1 MICLEVYGNTHL
13 NQTCVSV
20 CERKGL
26 MSAVLPSVVY
36 QLGVGGIG
44 GFIVG
49 YTIKK
54 ISKLI
59 IMLMGLFI
67 IFLLYLGTSGIISIN
82 YKELWDGLASLLGY
96 ASQAA
101 TWIIGLISLLP
112 FMGSFL
118 AGFLLGFKL
127 G

>member
-1 MICLEVYGNTHL
+1 
-13 NQTCVSV
+13 
-20 CERKGL
+20 

-49 YTIKK
+49 YAVKK

-59 IMLMGLFI
+59 VILIGLFI
-67 IFLLYLGTSGIISIN
+67 IALLYLGTSGIISIN
-82 YKELWDGLASLLGY
+82 YEKLWGALDDLLGFT
-96 ASQAA
+96 SQAA
-101 TWIIGLISLLP
+101 TWLIGFISLLP
-112 FMGSFL
+112 FMGSFI
-118 AGFLLGFKL
+118 AGFVLGFKL

>member
-1 MICLEVYGNTHL
+1 
-13 NQTCVSV
+13 
-20 CERKGL
+20 
-26 MSAVLPSVVY
+26 MSALLQSVVY

-49 YTIKK
+49 YAIKK

-59 IMLMGLFI
+59 VVLMGLVI
-67 IFLLYLGTSGIISIN
+67 ILLLYLGTSGVISIN
-82 YKELWDGLASLLGY
+82 YEELWNALAHSLGF

-101 TWIIGLISLLP
+101 AWLVGLISLLP

-118 AGFLLGFKL
+118 TGFLLGFKL

>member
-1 MICLEVYGNTHL
+1 
-13 NQTCVSV
+13 
-20 CERKGL
+20 
-26 MSAVLPSVVY
+26 MSALLPSVVY

-49 YTIKK
+49 YAIKK

-59 IMLMGLFI
+59 VVLMGLVI
-67 IFLLYLGTSGIISIN
+67 ILLLYLGTRGVISIN
-82 YKELWDGLASLLGY
+82 YEELWNALAHSLGFV
-96 ASQAA
+96 SQAA
-101 TWIIGLISLLP
+101 TWLVGLISLLP

>member
-1 MICLEVYGNTHL
+1 
-13 NQTCVSV
+13 
-20 CERKGL
+20 

-49 YTIKK
+49 YAIKK

-59 IMLMGLFI
+59 IVLMGLFI

-82 YKELWDGLASLLGY
+82 YEELWNALSSLLGRV
-96 ASQAA
+96 SQAA
-101 TWIIGLISLLP
+101 GWLVGLISLLP

>member
-1 MICLEVYGNTHL
+1 
-13 NQTCVSV
+13 
-20 CERKGL
+20 

-49 YTIKK
+49 YAMKK

-59 IMLMGLFI
+59 VVLIGLFI
-67 IFLLYLGTSGIISIN
+67 TFLLYLGTRGIISIN
-82 YKELWDGLASLLGY
+82 YAELWKALEGLLSFAG
-96 ASQAA
+96 QAA
-101 TWIIGLISLLP
+101 TWLIGFISLLP
-112 FMGSFL
+112 FMGSFI
-118 AGFLLGFKL
+118 AGFVLGFKL

>member
-1 MICLEVYGNTHL
+1 
-13 NQTCVSV
+13 
-20 CERKGL
+20 
-26 MSAVLPSVVY
+26 MSEILSPLVF

-49 YTIKK
+49 YAIKK

-59 IMLMGLFI
+59 VILLGLSI
-67 IFLLYLGTSGIISIN
+67 IALLYLGTRGIIGIN
-82 YKELWDGLASLLGY
+82 YDALWNALAGLVGSA
-96 ASQAA
+96 AQAFS
-101 TWIIGLISLLP
+101 WLIGLISLIP

-118 AGFLLGFKL
+118 VGFLLGFKR

>member
-1 MICLEVYGNTHL
+1 V
-13 NQTCVSV
+13 
-20 CERKGL
+20 
-26 MSAVLPSVVY
+26 SAVLPSVVY

-59 IMLMGLFI
+59 VVLVGLFI
-67 IFLLYLGTSGIISIN
+67 IFLLYLGTSGIVSIN

-101 TWIIGLISLLP
+101 TWLVGLISLLP
-112 FMGSFL
+112 FMGSL
-118 AGFLLGFKL
+118 LGGFLLGFKL

>member
-1 MICLEVYGNTHL
+1 
-13 NQTCVSV
+13 
-20 CERKGL
+20 

-49 YTIKK
+49 YAIKK

-59 IMLMGLFI
+59 VVLMGLFI
-67 IFLLYLGTSGIISIN
+67 IFLLYLGTSGIIIIN
-82 YKELWDGLASLLGY
+82 YEQLWNALTSLLGP

-101 TWIIGLISLLP
+101 AWFVGLISLLP

-118 AGFLLGFKL
+118 TGFLLGFKL

>member
-1 MICLEVYGNTHL
+1 
-13 NQTCVSV
+13 
-20 CERKGL
+20 

-59 IMLMGLFI
+59 VVLIGLFI

-82 YKELWDGLASLLGY
+82 YEELWNALDSLLGF

-101 TWIIGLISLLP
+101 TWLIELVSLLP

>member
-1 MICLEVYGNTHL
+1 
-13 NQTCVSV
+13 
-20 CERKGL
+20 

-49 YTIKK
+49 YAIKK

-59 IMLMGLFI
+59 VVLMGLFI
-67 IFLLYLGTSGIISIN
+67 IFLLYLGTSGIISVN
-82 YKELWDGLASLLGY
+82 YEELWNALASLLGF
-96 ASQAA
+96 ASQVA
-101 TWIIGLISLLP
+101 TWLVGLISLLP

>member
-1 MICLEVYGNTHL
+1 
-13 NQTCVSV
+13 
-20 CERKGL
+20 
-26 MSAVLPSVVY
+26 MSAVLSSVVY

-49 YTIKK
+49 YAIKK

-59 IMLMGLFI
+59 VVLMGLFI
-67 IFLLYLGTSGIISIN
+67 IFLLYLGTSGIISVN
-82 YKELWDGLASLLGY
+82 YKELWNALANLLGF

-101 TWIIGLISLLP
+101 TWLVGLISLLP

>member
-1 MICLEVYGNTHL
+1 
-13 NQTCVSV
+13 
-20 CERKGL
+20 
-26 MSAVLPSVVY
+26 MSAILPSVVY

-49 YTIKK
+49 YAIKK

-59 IMLMGLFI
+59 VVLMGLFI
-67 IFLLYLGTSGIISIN
+67 IFLLYLGTSGIIIIN
-82 YKELWDGLASLLGY
+82 YQQLWNALTSLLGP

-101 TWIIGLISLLP
+101 AWLVGFISLLP

-118 AGFLLGFKL
+118 TGFLLGFKL

>member
-1 MICLEVYGNTHL
+1 
-13 NQTCVSV
+13 
-20 CERKGL
+20 

-49 YTIKK
+49 FAVKK

-59 IMLMGLFI
+59 VVLIGLLV

-82 YKELWDGLASLLGY
+82 YEELWNALANTLHLVGQMAEWLIS
-96 ASQAA
+96 
-101 TWIIGLISLLP
+101 LISLLP
-112 FMGSFL
+112 FMGSFI
-118 AGFLLGFKL
+118 AGFVLGFKL